1 MLTTFLYS
9 LAGGMLAVLATGTPS
24 AIARRFLRLAC
35 FIVLAAAAVLS
46 AEFLR
51 FGKGGSIGMVA
62 GTLGMFLALA
72 AVAAILTAPGEQGSG
87 RAFRWVCAF
96 GGFAGVAAACA
107 SALGLPG
114 ADHSSHLASVFLVAS
129 QVFGAMLL
137 GSITIAWLLG
147 HAYLTATKMTIAPLI
162 HFSRML
168 SLAVLARVIFAAVS
182 FAAAWLVRGESGAT
196 VLSQL
201 GNVWLVVSIRVGFGL
216 IVVGAMAY
224 MVADCVR
231 LRSTQSATGILY
243 FASILA
249 YVGELANQQLMVECG
264 WPL

>member
-9 LAGGMLAVLATGTPS
+9 LAGGMLAVLATGTSS
-24 AIARRFLRLAC
+24 AIAQRFLRLTC

-46 AEFLR
+46 VEFLR
-51 FGKGGSIGMVA
+51 FGNAGSIGLVA
-62 GTLGMFLALA
+62 GTLGVLLAVA
-72 AVAAILTAPGEQGSG
+72 AVAAVLTAPGECGSG
-87 RAFRWVCAF
+87 RAFRWSCAF
-96 GGFAGVAAACA
+96 GGLAGVAAACA

-114 ADHSSHLASVFLVAS
+114 VGHDSNLASALLVVS
-129 QVFGAMLL
+129 QTLGAMLL

-168 SLAVLARVIFAAVS
+168 SLAVLARAMFAVVS
-182 FAAAWLVRGESGAT
+182 LAAAWLARGESGTT

-201 GNVWLVVSIRVGFGL
+201 GNVWLVVSIRIGFGL

-249 YVGELANQQLMVECG
+249 YVGELANQQLVVECG

>member
-24 AIARRFLRLAC
+24 AMARRFLRLAC
-35 FIVLAAAAVLS
+35 FFVLAAAAVLS
-46 AEFLR
+46 VEFLR
-51 FGKGGSIGMVA
+51 FGDAGSIGMVA
-62 GTLGMFLALA
+62 GTLGVFLTVS
-72 AVAAILTAPGEQGSG
+72 AVAAVLTAPGEDGSG
-87 RAFRWVCAF
+87 RAFQAVCAF
-96 GGFAGVAAACA
+96 GGLAGVAAACA
-107 SALGLPG
+107 SALELPG
-114 ADHSSHLASVFLVAS
+114 VDHGSHLASALVVVS
-129 QVFGAMLL
+129 QAFGAMLL

-168 SLAVLARVIFAAVS
+168 SLTVLARTMFAIVS
-182 FAAAWLVRGESGAT
+182 FAVAWLARGESGTT

-249 YVGELANQQLMVECG
+249 YVGELANQQLVVECG